1 MITCKNCGRINSG
14 TYCSNCDQKL
24 VVERITIQYIGHA
37 LVHFFTHAEHGFL
50 YTSWGMLKAPGRI
63 AINFINGK
71 RKSYQTPISY
81 FLIWNA
87 IYLLLLYSVEK
98 SFGDNK
104 VIDFAGYFGES
115 EKTRFALSHLNIIL
129 TAMLPLQALFIY
141 LFIMRRRYNYME
153 ALVVI
158 FYAIGTVIMLQVVY
172 AVLAIPVYMLS
183 GLSINIRYSDIL
195 KILFISWF
203 VFDLVKLF
211 PLKYKVIRAILV
223 VVLIFGT
230 FTVWRSFVYPSIA
243 EFFF

>member
-1 MITCKNCGRINSG
+1 M
-14 TYCSNCDQKL
+14 
-24 VVERITIQYIGHA
+24 
-37 LVHFFTHAEHGFL
+37 
-50 YTSWGMLKAPGRI
+50 
-63 AINFINGK
+63 
-71 RKSYQTPISY
+71 
-81 FLIWNA
+81 
-87 IYLLLLYSVEK
+87 
-98 SFGDNK
+98 
-104 VIDFAGYFGES
+104 IDFAGYFGES